1 MFVLESEIKQIAM
14 FLCLKKIEDNLRYYK
29 MKVSLE
35 KHLWVKKL
43 FLLARFEVT
52 VVEVVLKQIREAFR
66 QFLLKQKV

>member
-1 MFVLESEIKQIAM
+1 MLVLESEIKQIAM
-14 FLCLKKIEDNLRYYK
+14 FLCLKIIEDNLRYYK

-52 VVEVVLKQIREAFR
+52 VVGVALQQLRGAFR
-66 QFLLKQKV
+66 LLVLKQKV

>member
-1 MFVLESEIKQIAM
+1 MLVLESEIKQIAM

-43 FLLARFEVT
+43 FLLARFEVA
-52 VVEVVLKQIREAFR
+52 VVGVALQQLREAFR
-66 QFLLKQKV
+66 LLLLKQKV